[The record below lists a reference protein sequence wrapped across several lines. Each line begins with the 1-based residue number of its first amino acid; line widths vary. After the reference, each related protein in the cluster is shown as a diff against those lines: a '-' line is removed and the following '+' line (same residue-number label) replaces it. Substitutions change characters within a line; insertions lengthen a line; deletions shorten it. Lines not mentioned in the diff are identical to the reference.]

1 MDYNIRYAS
10 SEDAGIIVDFQ
21 QKIAMEPEGM
31 ERLEKFL
38 YLMVPERLCCKRV
51 QKVRCFQKHI

>member
-21 QKIAMEPEGM
+21 QKIAMETEGM
-31 ERLEKFL
+31 DLL
-38 YLMVPERLCCKRV
+38 V
-51 QKVRCFQKHI
+51 